1 MQASLQKT
9 PPSTKTNQADRHKLR
24 QIEIEDQSSM
34 LTNDHDVGFFDEHST
49 EYLCREVTSNP
60 SATIGSVRREWQRA
74 VRGRKQ
80 GWEKQDTG
88 ICNQCTCIPYECE
101 GPRAN
106 VRGRCDNGCFLHKEL
121 SRCSWAN
128 EATLQAWEQEKERE
142 KISQNSLET
151 TMRKRR

>member
-34 LTNDHDVGFFDEHST
+34 LRNDHDVGFFGEHST
-49 EYLCREVTSNP
+49 EYLCRKVTSNP

-74 VRGRKQ
+74 VRRRKQ
-80 GWEKQDTG
+80 DWKSRTRVHE
-88 ICNQCTCIPYECE
+88 I
-101 GPRAN
+101 N
-106 VRGRCDNGCFLHKEL
+106 VRVYHMNVKVHERTYEADLTMGCFLHKEL